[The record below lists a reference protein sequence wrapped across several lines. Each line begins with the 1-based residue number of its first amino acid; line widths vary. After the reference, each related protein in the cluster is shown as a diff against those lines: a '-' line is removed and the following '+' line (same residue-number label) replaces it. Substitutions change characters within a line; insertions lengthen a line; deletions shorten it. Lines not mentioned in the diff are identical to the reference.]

1 MDREFEEARVD
12 RERDQ
17 LEQEASDKLNRKNE
31 EAKALKES
39 I

>member
-1 MDREFEEARVD
+1 MDREFEEGRVD
-12 RERDQ
+12 RE
-17 LEQEASDKLNRKNE
+17 LEKEASDELNRKNE